1 MRWCLFNSTHRPK
14 PPISRESENMKRLG
28 LWAIGVAALALAS
41 PIPTHAGENEGRCTL
56 ATLDG
61 QYLFNGTGTL
71 FPPAFGV
78 TSAST
83 GTSAGF
89 HIFNGDGTGTDFVAF
104 SINGAVVVPSL
115 STPIT
120 YTLKPDC
127 TGTYQVPGT
136 PTLHFD
142 IFVAVDGSALTVI
155 ETDPGVALSWGPQPR
170 AGSGSNAQ

>member
-1 MRWCLFNSTHRPK
+1 
-14 PPISRESENMKRLG
+14 MKRAG
-28 LWAIGVAALALAS
+28 LWAIGIGALVGAGLLRTGRAY
-41 PIPTHAGENEGRCTL
+41 AGEDDHPTRCTL
-56 ATLDG
+56 ATLNG

-104 SINGAVVVPSL
+104 SLNGTIVVPSS

-120 YTLKPDC
+120 YTLNPDC
-127 TGTYQVPGT
+127 TGTYSVPSAN
-136 PTLHFD
+136 LLFD

-155 ETDPGVALSWGPQPR
+155 GVDPPGDAISWGPQPR
-170 AGSGSNAQ
+170 VGFDR

>member
-1 MRWCLFNSTHRPK
+1 
-14 PPISRESENMKRLG
+14 MKRAG
-28 LWAIGVAALALAS
+28 LWAIGIGVLVGAGLLPMGRAY
-41 PIPTHAGENEGRCTL
+41 AGEDDHPTRCTL
-56 ATLDG
+56 ATLNG

-104 SINGAVVVPSL
+104 SINGTVVVPSS

>member
-1 MRWCLFNSTHRPK
+1 
-14 PPISRESENMKRLG
+14 MKRKS
-28 LWAIGVAALALAS
+28 LWAIGIGVAVGIGATQS
-41 PIPTHAGENEGRCTL
+41 YAGETEEKCTL
-56 ATLDG
+56 ATLNG
-61 QYLFNGTGTL
+61 QYLFNGSGTL
-71 FPPAFGV
+71 FPPAFGL
-78 TSAST
+78 TSGTAI

-104 SINGAVVVPSL
+104 SINGTVVVPSS

>member
-1 MRWCLFNSTHRPK
+1 
-14 PPISRESENMKRLG
+14 MKRAG
-28 LWAIGVAALALAS
+28 LWAIGIGALVGAGLLRTGRAY
-41 PIPTHAGENEGRCTL
+41 AGEDDHPTRCTL
-56 ATLDG
+56 ATLNG

-104 SINGAVVVPSL
+104 SINGTVVVPSS

-120 YTLKPDC
+120 YTLNPDC
-127 TGTYQVPGT
+127 TGTYTATDENGT
-136 PTLHFD
+136 VHTD
-142 IFVAVDGSALTVI
+142 IYIARDGSEFTYVI
-155 ETDPGVALSWGPQPR
+155 TDAGVVSTGFEQR
-170 AGSGSNAQ
+170 VSQN